1 MIAAVASGLTNILI
15 GAFAG
20 AFAMIVTGCLSLK
33 EAYRAIDVK
42 ILMLIIGTIALG
54 LAMQKSGADMVYAK
68 AFLGLFAGADPQV
81 ILAGFIVL
89 TSLLSHFL
97 SNNSTAV
104 LLVPVGI
111 ATAATLGVDP
121 RPFIIGIAFG
131 ASACFATPIGYQT
144 NLIVYGPGGYTFLDF
159 LRLGLPMVIISCGG
173 ASLFIPTFWPF

>member
-1 MIAAVASGLTNILI
+1 MIAAVVSGLANILT

-20 AFAMIVTGCLSLK
+20 AFAMILTGCLSLK
-33 EAYRAIDVK
+33 EAYRAVDVK

-54 LAMQKSGADMVYAK
+54 LAMQTSGADMVYAK
-68 AFLGLFAGADPQV
+68 AFLGLFGGASPQV

-111 ATAATLGVDP
+111 ATAASLGVDA

-173 ASLFIPTFWPF
+173 AALFIPTFWPF